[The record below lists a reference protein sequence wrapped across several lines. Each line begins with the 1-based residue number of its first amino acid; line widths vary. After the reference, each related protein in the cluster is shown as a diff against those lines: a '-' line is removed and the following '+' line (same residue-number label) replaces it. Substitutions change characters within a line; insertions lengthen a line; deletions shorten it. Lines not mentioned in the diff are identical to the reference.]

1 MKLIKN
7 GLNKIK
13 AYFQLSNPSLAIIER
28 AVLLGIESNIITVR
42 KAKYTIRKLI
52 YAQWN
57 DEKYSEKD

>member
-1 MKLIKN
+1 MSKMMWKPGTFEYPIPAAMISC
-7 GLNKIK
+7 GTM
-13 AYFQLSNPSLAIIER
+13 E
-28 AVLLGIESNIITVR
+28 ESNIITVR